1 MSVNNIVVGKKEAA
15 RSEIETSIG
24 KEIDEI
30 KDDHMKNI
38 KSLDM
43 RISTI
48 TSINNSL
55 YYESLSTK
63 INSCLTYKTLKETF
77 HLVKNTKMHPST
89 APKSSVKLK
98 LISVER
104 ITPQSR
110 TIDVLITAFYKNHFR
125 KMF

>member
-98 LISVER
+98 
-104 ITPQSR
+104 
-110 TIDVLITAFYKNHFR
+110 
-125 KMF
+125 